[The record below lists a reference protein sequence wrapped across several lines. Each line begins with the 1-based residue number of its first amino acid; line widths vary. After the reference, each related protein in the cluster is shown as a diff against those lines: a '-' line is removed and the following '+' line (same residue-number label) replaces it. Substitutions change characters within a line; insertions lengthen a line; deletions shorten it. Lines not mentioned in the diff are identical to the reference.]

1 MRIIIKKSGGPL
13 AFQETVFDGEISDIP
28 EGLREFAEITIS
40 DIMTRTPERGTSR
53 PDACQYQVL
62 VDGAGVTLS
71 ESGLSPDAL
80 ECLDDLAAL
89 R

>member
-1 MRIIIKKSGGPL
+1 MRITITKAGGPL
-13 AFQETVFDGEISDIP
+13 AFQETVFDGDLSDIP
-28 EGLREFAEITIS
+28 EGLRGFAEITIT
-40 DIMTRTPERGTSR
+40 DIIARPPESGTRR

-62 VDGAGVTLS
+62 VDGSGVTLS

-80 ECLDDLAAL
+80 DVLDDLAAL